1 LHEIEPPKKR
11 EIHDRPS
18 EANQTIKRSGIIAM
32 LFLAITLSATTVSAQ
47 SDRQGLAIFNKAQEL
62 MERAKSKDEL
72 YMAQEL
78 FERALSIFDRAK
90 FARGSAGACN
100 ELGIINERLGHYDKA
115 LEYYAKS
122 LKITQKTGDLEHQS
136 ATLNNIAAI
145 YMSLGDYG
153 KALEYFERSFE
164 ISRRIGDA
172 EGEAISLNNIGLV
185 LKTAGQYQHALEH
198 YERSAE
204 ISKKLGNQK
213 NNSVALSNM
222 GGIHHAWGNYRKA
235 IERYEQSA
243 SIMHQI
249 GDLQGEAISVQNM
262 AGVYS
267 SCGDY
272 QQALACCE
280 KSLTMARRIGDS
292 NTEAAITCNIGTV
305 LKNLKRLEEA
315 QSYLLKAMALEARL
329 GIPTDQ
335 TSDLIGNM
343 HLDNGNIAEAE
354 PFLKKSGYDSSLGRM
369 CLLKSDYSLAL
380 KYYQKLLK
388 RAEEN
393 RDANNLFTAYTGL
406 ARVYEAQEDYGK
418 AEGYYEKGVQFTE
431 EIRSGL
437 LPSERKD
444 FFTVKVNGFS
454 RSDPG
459 KGLTRV
465 RMKLNQ
471 ASGSIDSSEVTRAR
485 AFADNLFERSATSG
499 SSLPQKVLD
508 KEDDLLNR
516 LAALKKELGKTDR
529 ERQAERYETLSKE
542 VKNAESDLKTFI
554 EKLRKDSPGYAAVK
568 YPRPVT
574 LGESALHPDE
584 YVVMFDVSNEGVGVK
599 LIHGKKIAETHYK
612 DWPLSDLENDVKHFR
627 EPFETKKL
635 KDFDPELGHALYR
648 KLMARVMMDVPKGK
662 PIVIIPDG
670 ILAVLPF
677 EALVTGG
684 TATWTKGTVG
694 EYPEGITYLGDD
706 HPISYYQS
714 ITALTLARTMGN
726 KTRPGDKLLVVA
738 DPVFQMRDDR
748 AQSVRQ
754 ERVVGKEGEFYVN
767 VMKAIED
774 DSGVRFANLPETGVM
789 ADKLGEMFKP
799 NSLVLTGLKAN
810 KADFLKD
817 IAPKLDQ
824 YGRIVFATH
833 GVFSTRIPGLKE
845 PFLALTMVP
854 PGTDGFLRMSDILSL
869 KMNADIVALT
879 ACQTGLG
886 KELSGEGVMSM
897 GRAFQYAG
905 ANAVLMSLW
914 EVQVDSALRLVET
927 FFQNLKAGRS
937 KLDALT
943 AARDQVKKEGYLHP
957 FYWAPFIL
965 VGEVK

>member
-1 LHEIEPPKKR
+1 MTRHLVSPL
-11 EIHDRPS
+11 S
-18 EANQTIKRSGIIAM
+18 LLLVFVLMASTAM
-32 LFLAITLSATTVSAQ
+32 AQ
-47 SDRQGLAIFNKAQEL
+47 SESEGWALYNKANKL
-62 MERAKSKDEL
+62 MNEAKSKDDF
-72 YMAQEL
+72 MKAQDK
-78 FERALSIFDRAK
+78 FEQALRIFQRINSEK
-90 FARGSAGACN
+90 GSAYSWAQMGV
-100 ELGIINERLGHYDKA
+100 INLSQGQYAKA
-115 LEYYAKS
+115 LEYYEKS
-122 LKITQKTGDLEHQS
+122 LPISRMIGDVNAQGV
-136 ATLNNIAAI
+136 TLNNIGAI
-145 YMSLGDYG
+145 YRFWGEYAKATEYYE
-153 KALEYFERSFE
+153 KALAIFKKIGGVKTEGVTLNNVALVYRSWGQYAKALDYYEKALAIF
-164 ISRRIGDA
+164 RKIGDVKG
-172 EGEAISLNNIGLV
+172 EGM
-185 LKTAGQYQHALEH
+185 T
-198 YERSAE
+198 
-204 ISKKLGNQK
+204 
-213 NNSVALSNM
+213 LSN
-222 GGIHHAWGNYRKA
+222 IA
-235 IERYEQSA
+235 
-243 SIMHQI
+243 
-249 GDLQGEAISVQNM
+249 DVNM
-262 AGVYS
+262 AMGKY
-267 SCGDY
+267 D
-272 QQALACCE
+272 QALADLR
-280 KSLTMARRIGDS
+280 KTLDIYTRIK
-292 NTEAAITCNIGTV
+292 V
-305 LKNLKRLEEA
+305 
-315 QSYLLKAMALEARL
+315 
-329 GIPTDQ
+329 PTDEVKD
-335 TSDLIGNM
+335 SIGEAYLEMGDMAN
-343 HLDNGNIAEAE
+343 AERFIKEA
-354 PFLKKSGYDSSLGRM
+354 GHNSSLGRLA
-369 CLLKSDYSLAL
+369 LLKSDFKQAQTHYE
-380 KYYQKLLK
+380 KLLK

-612 DWPLSDLENDVKHFR
+612 DWPLSDLENDVKQFR

-905 ANAVLMSLW
+905 AKAVLMSLW